1 MANPTSEETTAAP
14 GVAPTGKT
22 LARFDAPTGSPTTL
36 MVVADTHLSPTAHGT
51 LKCFHRTK
59 QRLEMAIAD
68 AHRAD
73 VDGVLVA
80 GDLTKD
86 GTAEE
91 YALAGELLR
100 IAPRPTLTVP
110 GNHDVSSD
118 GPIGSGAEFAGW
130 LDRGR
135 FPATEDVHGIEVTGI
150 DTTLAART
158 DAVGGAVTGQSRER
172 LRALTAS
179 STRIA
184 VMHHPLALPPGPF
197 DSELPADAY
206 RVQDPETVAGT
217 LRSAGVELVISG
229 HVHWPYAGT
238 ARGLNVVGAPSS
250 ASFPPAYLLVHIDE
264 HGTTVELVPLAGE
277 VGLSEAYRFAIEDE
291 YRGAAIHEAVSGG
304 YFETFPLVDQQ
315 QASRTSNR
323 SGVGREPTDVRS

>member
-1 MANPTSEETTAAP
+1 MANSKTDDTTGGP

-22 LARFDAPTGSPTTL
+22 LARFDSPAGRPTTL
-36 MVVADTHLSPTAHGT
+36 MVLADTHLSPTAHGT

-59 QRLEMAIAD
+59 QRLEMAVAD

-73 VDGVLVA
+73 VDGVIVA

-91 YALAGELLR
+91 YALAEELLR
-100 IAPRPTLTVP
+100 IAPRPTLTIP

-118 GPIGSGAEFAGW
+118 GPIGTGGEFATW
-130 LDRGR
+130 LDRDR

-150 DTTLAART
+150 DTTLAEQA
-158 DAVGGAVTGQSRER
+158 DAVGGAVTRQSRDR
-172 LRALTAS
+172 LRALTPS
-179 STRIA
+179 GSRLA

-197 DSELPADAY
+197 DSELPVDAY
-206 RVQDPETVAGT
+206 RIQDPETVAGT

-238 ARGLNVVGAPSS
+238 TCGLNVVGAPSS
-250 ASFPPAYLLVHIDE
+250 ASFPPAYLLVHIDQ

-277 VGLSEAYRFAIEDE
+277 VGLSEAYRFAVEDE

-304 YFETFPLVDQQ
+304 YFEQFPLVDQQ
-315 QASRTSNR
+315 QVSHSSNR
-323 SGVGREPTDVRS
+323 TVVGRKPTDVRS